1 MNSFE
6 HTFKRCVLK
15 KYLARY
21 IYGLGFINYWNKKL
35 KRDKLDKQNVI
46 SCLLF
51 NTTTLIKCRTNPEQR
66 CYEDH
71 SQNIV
76 YEIKTNFSKRNK
88 RNLIL
93 DTKQSFQMHSQM
105 VTFHE
110 IAVNWYTNKP
120 KHQTSP

>member
-1 MNSFE
+1 M
-6 HTFKRCVLK
+6 
-15 KYLARY
+15 
-21 IYGLGFINYWNKKL
+21 
-35 KRDKLDKQNVI
+35 I

-110 IAVNWYTNKP
+110 IAVN
-120 KHQTSP
+120 